1 MKKMVLPTIALRG
14 MTVLPDMVIHFD
26 INRKK
31 SIHAVEKAMQ
41 TNETIFLLTQKDID
55 TANPVQDDLYSV
67 GTVAKVK
74 ELIKLPKG
82 IVRVLV
88 AGKYKGMVN
97 TVSESDGMLISDI
110 VTDRDWFLATDNL
123 TQIAMI
129 RSLNELI

>member
-88 AGKYKGMVN
+88 AGKYKG
-97 TVSESDGMLISDI
+97 TVSY
-110 VTDRDWFLATDNL
+110 THL
-123 TQIAMI
+123 TLPTI
-129 RSLNELI
+129 RLV